1 MVNVKKVVID
11 MVHSYIKTFSAN
23 DTLNLYGAKRV
34 VIAVTGGIAT
44 FSGGV
49 NVFRFGNSVSFINA
63 ISELEFP
70 VIDGKSPS
78 SLRCTYVSSDSV
90 SINVCILELG
100 GVPSYDYWSL

>member
-1 MVNVKKVVID
+1 
-11 MVHSYIKTFSAN
+11 MVHSYIKTISVN
-23 DTLNLYGAKRV
+23 DTIELYGAKRV
-34 VIAVTGGIAT
+34 VIAITGGIAT

-49 NVFRFGNSVSFINA
+49 NNFRFGNSISFINS

-90 SINVCILELG
+90 SINVFISELG
-100 GVPSYDYWSL
+100 GVPSVDYWSL

>member
-1 MVNVKKVVID
+1 
-11 MVHSYIKTFSAN
+11 MVHSYIKTISVN
-23 DTLNLYGAKRV
+23 DTIELYGAKRV
-34 VIAVTGGIAT
+34 VIAITGGIAT

-49 NVFRFGNSVSFINA
+49 NSFRFGNTISFINS

-90 SINVCILELG
+90 SINVFISELG
-100 GVPSYDYWSL
+100 GVPSVDYWSL